1 MSVGSLE
8 ERPRMKKPHRL
19 GMLRRMDRYLQSLSV
34 LALALLLAACGT
46 MRSSVVVEPAPGSGY
61 NNPVASPVAPART
74 PIPGGTYVVVKSD
87 TLYSIAFRK
96 GVDFRDLA
104 QWNGI
109 AAPYT
114 IRPGQRLTLSPPSGR
129 TVAAQATRAPH
140 TNPPPNPPRT
150 SSPTVVSAPSHP
162 PVTASTAATA
172 PGFEPVTAPPAA
184 PSAAPAVAAT
194 AATASATAATQVAVP
209 IKKPAAPAVT
219 ATTTV
224 VPVAGVPTPAPAAMP
239 PPAPTPAAAGASRA
253 VSGVNWRWPADG
265 SLLSRFQS
273 GDAIPGIEI
282 AGKSGDPVRAAAD
295 GVVVY
300 SGNGLVGYGEL
311 VIIKHNES
319 FLSAYGHNRK
329 RLVKEGQRVSAGQQ
343 IAEMGSTGATRNEL
357 EFQIRKD
364 GNPVDPL
371 GYLPSR

>member
-1 MSVGSLE
+1 
-8 ERPRMKKPHRL
+8 MKKTPRI
-19 GMLRRMDRYLQSLSV
+19 GMLVRMDRYLQSLI
-34 LALALLLAACGT
+34 ALAVSLLLAACGT
-46 MRSSVVVEPAPGSGY
+46 MRSSVVVEPAAGSGY
-61 NNPVASPVAPART
+61 DSHVARTMTPART
-74 PIPGGTYVVVKSD
+74 PIPGGSYVVVKSD

-114 IRPGQRLTLSPPSGR
+114 IWPGQRLTLSPSGR
-129 TVAAQATRAPH
+129 TTAAQATTAPRAPSPAVVPALPH
-140 TNPPPNPPRT
+140 PSTTATVFEPVTVPATTPTT
-150 SSPTVVSAPSHP
+150 STTTSTTMTAP
-162 PVTASTAATA
+162 PVTAS
-172 PGFEPVTAPPAA
+172 VK
-184 PSAAPAVAAT
+184 PAV
-194 AATASATAATQVAVP
+194 
-209 IKKPAAPAVT
+209 PAVT
-219 ATTTV
+219 ATTAI
-224 VPVAGVPTPAPAAMP
+224 VPVAGVPAPAPATVP
-239 PPAPTPAAAGASRA
+239 PPTPTPVAAGASRA
-253 VSGVNWRWPADG
+253 VSGVSWRWPADG

>member
-1 MSVGSLE
+1 
-8 ERPRMKKPHRL
+8 
-19 GMLRRMDRYLQSLSV
+19 MLVRMDRYLQSLI
-34 LALALLLAACGT
+34 ALTVSLLLAACGT
-46 MRSSVVVEPAPGSGY
+46 MRSSVVVEPAAGSGY
-61 NNPVASPVAPART
+61 DNHVVNAVAPART
-74 PIPGGTYVVVKSD
+74 PIPGGSYVVVKSD

-114 IRPGQRLTLSPPSGR
+114 IWPGQRLTLSPSGR
-129 TVAAQATRAPH
+129 TVAVQATDAPRA
-140 TNPPPNPPRT
+140 
-150 SSPTVVSAPSHP
+150 SSPAVVSAPPHP
-162 PVTASTAATA
+162 LTAAPVAAAA
-172 PGFEPVTAPPAA
+172 PVFEPVTVPTTTP
-184 PSAAPAVAAT
+184 AT
-194 AATASATAATQVAVP
+194 AATTNTAPLVSAPV
-209 IKKPAAPAVT
+209 KPAVPAVT
-219 ATTTV
+219 ATTAI
-224 VPVAGVPTPAPAAMP
+224 VPVAGVPAPAPATVP
-239 PPAPTPAAAGASRA
+239 PPIPTPVAAGASRA

-265 SLLSRFQS
+265 NLLSRFQS

-343 IAEMGSTGATRNEL
+343 VAEMGSTGATRNEL

-371 GYLPSR
+371 GYLPPR